1 MLQTIPG
8 VEEQVAIV
16 KDLSRDNDRDITFTR
31 EGIFVSND
39 LVVISLRLCVFR
51 NAVYS
56 MYCVYMMMVHT
67 CHATFPSSQEGQ

>member
-1 MLQTIPG
+1 MCSQIQVSTIHIECYTMLQTIPG
-8 VEEQVAIV
+8 IEEQVAIV

-31 EGIFVSND
+31 KGIFVSND

-56 MYCVYMMMVHT
+56 MYCV
-67 CHATFPSSQEGQ
+67 